1 MNGIEW
7 IVEAHGC
14 APELLRDLSTL
25 QRLFEQIIGDLKLR
39 PVGETQW
46 HQFPKTG
53 GITGLCLLAESHLA
67 VHTFPEFQSVCLNL
81 FCCVPRREWD
91 FADQLGKLVGAT
103 STTVRSVARPY
114 VREAEN
120 AERKPESVDA
130 SWRFGG
136 AAR

>member
-14 APELLRDLSTL
+14 APELLRDLSIL
-25 QRLFEQIIGDLKLR
+25 QQLFDHIIGDLKLR

-46 HQFPKTG
+46 HQFPETG

-67 VHTFPEFQSVCLNL
+67 VHTFPEFQSLCLNL

-91 FADQLGKLVGAT
+91 FAAHLTKLVRAN

-114 VREAEN
+114 VPVAESS
-120 AERKPESVDA
+120 EGEPQPVPTSLP
-130 SWRFGG
+130 FGS